1 MSLAYTLSQKQLIK
15 VDETLS
21 VVKTAREIREAST
34 KLCTRF
40 IKTVD
45 GMGVLPNFEVFKN
58 IQHYAVAYGLF
69 CKLVGIGREEALSFF
84 IYSQTSAL
92 VTNCVKTIPLSQTD
106 GQHML
111 HKLTGQFDAIIR
123 KVLVLDESYL
133 GLSMPAFDIR
143 CMQHETLYSR
153 LYMS

>member
-1 MSLAYTLSQKQLIK
+1 MLAPVCMYVRVCEMLC
-15 VDETLS
+15 
-21 VVKTAREIREAST
+21 VVKTAREIREASL

-45 GMGVLPNFEVFKN
+45 GMGVLPDFDIFNQ
-58 IQHYAVAYGLF
+58 IQNYAVAYGLF
-69 CKLVGIGREEALSFF
+69 CKLVGIGREDALAFF

-111 HKLTGQFDAIIR
+111 HQLTEQFDVIIR